1 MNRFSTS
8 ALVAA
13 FAALPL
19 FSVPAQAPAQAPA
32 PVTPS
37 TAVAPQT
44 ADAPQTDSSR
54 MLVDELPNGI
64 KVVIEERH
72 TAPVVHVLAYMKIGS
87 IYEGEYLGSGLSH
100 YMEHI
105 VHGGS
110 TRRQVEV
117 DGQMQ
122 WKGRSE
128 EETKRILSSIGGYT
142 NAKTSLNYT
151 QYFITTKSE
160 MSETAIDLSR
170 TGCRTAS
177 STPAEVTRE
186 QGVVQQELL
195 RNLDN
200 AGRFRGQL
208 YSETMFQVHPTRV
221 PVIDYR
227 DCIQRLTRDDM
238 MAFYNRHYMPQNC
251 VVSIVGAIDR
261 YEMMEQ
267 VKRYFGT
274 WKRKNREP
282 YFLPEEPVQ
291 VAPRWVEKEHG
302 STKTCMVLFG
312 VPTIPLRHPDLYAL
326 DMMSNVLGLGEA
338 ARLPR
343 KFEHDPTR
351 EVHATQ
357 LGTSNLTPNYGCGR
371 FTCGFTTDTPE
382 DARKLVHEIWDE
394 MNKLKTELVSEQE
407 DRPRAQ
413 GPDQVPPHGP
423 REGRRPR
430 RAARLQPGLAR
441 GPQLRRPLPRAHRQ
455 DHARRRPGHG
465 AQVSRPA
472 EAQRHDRHP
481 APAQE
486 AARRSHRHR
495 GRLRRQKAKARE
507 RPHAAAPAHPRLR
520 HGRRVDAFDG
530 GVVHEDESNNGAFFL
545 MGNTFWRGTKQRSF
559 PQLMQSMDQLGM
571 ELGAESHNN
580 VYFVRMQCLSSDLNP
595 SFDIL
600 REVILEPAIDPA
612 WIARLK
618 MMLLQRVLPSQDV
631 QAAAMMEKATRQ
643 TLYEKSP
650 YRMQRF
656 GTKESIQ
663 KLDATAIRKLYETYT
678 RPNNCVMAIYGDI
691 DLAATEQLVRKA
703 FADWQPGEIPAKKSC
718 PEPMP
723 TKDRIVELTNRQV
736 RTNYRIA
743 WRAQPRQDEEA
754 RWAVSV
760 LNTIIGGQGWL
771 HERLRGGQNEYV
783 YAVSARPYAGDL
795 AGHYYIETDFD
806 PADEKEVLAIID
818 GVIADACAGKFTD
831 EDLELAKRQ
840 VQCYDA
846 LGKLENASVAPRRR
860 PERAL
865 RPRLRQREALLR
877 RHGPGHP
884 RRRHPRR
891 QRNLRP
897 PQPPHFRAARKPRPR
912 QQLAWFHWGS
922 DPEWNR
928 SWRRPGQTSVALG
941 SDPQCNRTRKQRD
954 ATHWGSPGRH
964 SRFLPNARLSSDAR
978 MCSSSE
984 RRRNSRSSI
993 SAAYRRRWRLTKETL
1008 TPKSAAI
1015 SLVDQPTALR
1025 RSAISQSFQKS
1036 RERAPQSPLV
1046 HSPYRARIWRSAR
1059 RSADAVQ
1066 MLSPRSRSAGQ
1077 RSRAVS
1083 LSAKLTAP
1091 FAIWSGARAPRM
1103 FRTRTRLSTSSRSSA
1118 SRAMPSTRS

>member
-160 MSETAIDLSR
+160 MSETAIDLISDWLQNCQFDAR
-170 TGCRTAS
+170 
-177 STPAEVTRE
+177 EVTRE

-221 PVIDYR
+221 PVIGYR

-407 DRPRAQ
+407 IARALKVLTKYHHMGRAKVDGRAEQLASNLAWLADPNFDDRYLERIAKITPEDVRAMARKYLDPQ
-413 GPDQVPPHGP
+413 KLNVTIVTPPQPKKLRGEATDIAAGSDVKKLKLENGLTLLLQRIPDYGMV
-423 REGRRPR
+423 
-430 RAARLQPGLAR
+430 
-441 GPQLRRPLPRAHRQ
+441 
-455 DHARRRPGHG
+455 D
-465 AQVSRPA
+465 VSM
-472 EAQRHDRHP
+472 
-481 APAQE
+481 
-486 AARRSHRHR
+486 
-495 GRLRRQKAKARE
+495 
-507 RPHAAAPAHPRLR
+507 
-520 HGRRVDAFDG
+520 AFDG

-846 LGKLENASVAPRRR
+846 LGKLENASVARGDALSELFGQGYDSEKRFYAGMAQVTREDVIRVANEIFGRPSLRIFVR
-860 PERAL
+860 PE
-865 RPRLRQREALLR
+865 
-877 RHGPGHP
+877 
-884 RRRHPRR
+884 
-891 QRNLRP
+891 
-897 PQPPHFRAARKPRPR
+897 
-912 QQLAWFHWGS
+912 S
-922 DPEWNR
+922 
-928 SWRRPGQTSVALG
+928 
-941 SDPQCNRTRKQRD
+941 RD
-954 ATHWGSPGRH
+954 QG
-964 SRFLPNARLSSDAR
+964 N
-978 MCSSSE
+978 
-984 RRRNSRSSI
+984 N
-993 SAAYRRRWRLTKETL
+993 
-1008 TPKSAAI
+1008 
-1015 SLVDQPTALR
+1015 
-1025 RSAISQSFQKS
+1025 
-1036 RERAPQSPLV
+1036 
-1046 HSPYRARIWRSAR
+1046 
-1059 RSADAVQ
+1059 
-1066 MLSPRSRSAGQ
+1066 
-1077 RSRAVS
+1077 
-1083 LSAKLTAP
+1083 
-1091 FAIWSGARAPRM
+1091 
-1103 FRTRTRLSTSSRSSA
+1103 
-1118 SRAMPSTRS
+1118 